1 MVYALEKLLSTCSN
15 TYQVI
20 EHEIFKSISNTEILM
35 LPKQLRTSRVHV
47 PSAADEIRETSLR
60 RLQ

>member
-20 EHEIFKSISNTEILM
+20 ETQIFKSISNTEILM
-35 LPKQLRTSRVHV
+35 LPKQLRTSRG
-47 PSAADEIRETSLR
+47 RT
-60 RLQ
+60 